1 MSLPCEI
8 ALKCL
13 LPPVRA
19 MLAKALMEKHNLN
32 QAEVAKILGVSQPA
46 VSLYC
51 RKLRG
56 VALDLEE
63 DKDIVGLIED
73 FAEGLVR
80 EDVPR
85 KVFILRFCEVC
96 RAVRAKGL
104 LCEIH
109 GKIDPSIDV
118 ETCELCKTVGARCF

>member
-19 MLAKALMEKHNLN
+19 MLAKELMEKHKLN

-56 VALDLEE
+56 VSLNLDE
-63 DKDIVGLIED
+63 DEKIMGLVKD
-73 FAEGLVR
+73 FADDLAR
-80 EDVPR
+80 ESIPR
-85 KVFILRFCEVC
+85 KVFILRFCEIC
-96 RAVRAKGL
+96 RAVRAEGF

-109 GKIDPSIDV
+109 KKIDPSIAV
-118 ETCELCKTVGARCF
+118 EACELCKTVGARCF